1 MTEVEDDTRLKALAA
16 ARRAVQFLE
25 SGQATGVFIAL
36 VDDDRVLMWDA
47 FIPAHAL
54 PIGDAALVLTE
65 AGARLRSAWYSLIA
79 ESSDDGSFLAAVE
92 DEDER
97 T

>member
-1 MTEVEDDTRLKALAA
+1 MTEDDTRAKALAA

-25 SGQATGVFIAL
+25 SGQATGIFVAL

-47 FIPAHAL
+47 FIPPNAL

-65 AGARLRSAWYSLIA
+65 AGARLRQAWYTLIA
-79 ESSDDGSFLAAVE
+79 ESGDGGSFLAAVE
-92 DEDER
+92 DPE
-97 T
+97 